1 MPTYSQYP
9 KTKLIGQDTVVLLLK
24 SQADDI
30 NFKFTQYNEKIAIQQ
45 NKIDS
50 QRAIILHRSSNL
62 DSLLNCLDVA
72 IKANATLFQYNVAY
86 REAFAEMFKN
96 IDTAIYKRVR
106 HLPET
111 SYMIFMVIYSL
122 SMLRMTLGLAL

>member
-1 MPTYSQYP
+1 MILMGLILAMPTYSQYP

-24 SQADDI
+24 AQADDI
-30 NFKFTQYNEKIAIQQ
+30 NLKFNTYNEKIAYQQ
-45 NKIDS
+45 SQIDS

-62 DSLLNCLDVA
+62 DSILNCLDVA
-72 IKANATLFQYNVAY
+72 IKANATLFQYNIAY

-106 HLPET
+106 HLKRQ
-111 SYMIFMVIYSL
+111 YIF
-122 SMLRMTLGLAL
+122 GDE

>member
-1 MPTYSQYP
+1 MILMGLILAMPTYSQYP

-45 NKIDS
+45 NQIDS
-50 QRAIILHRSSNL
+50 QRAIILHMSSNL

-106 HLPET
+106 HLKRQFVFGDE
-111 SYMIFMVIYSL
+111 
-122 SMLRMTLGLAL
+122 

>member
-1 MPTYSQYP
+1 MIVMGLILAMPTYSQYP

-45 NKIDS
+45 NQIDS
-50 QRAIILHRSSNL
+50 QRAIILHRHNHL
-62 DSLLNCLDVA
+62 DSILNCLDVA

-86 REAFAEMFKN
+86 REAFSEMFKN

-106 HLPET
+106 HLKRK
-111 SYMIFMVIYSL
+111 YIF
-122 SMLRMTLGLAL
+122 GDE

>member
-1 MPTYSQYP
+1 MILMGLILAMPTYSQYP

-30 NFKFTQYNEKIAIQQ
+30 NFKFTQYNETINTQKAQ
-45 NKIDS
+45 IDS
-50 QRAIILHRSSNL
+50 QRAIILHRHSHL
-62 DSLLNCLDVA
+62 DSILNCLDVA

-106 HLPET
+106 YLKRQ
-111 SYMIFMVIYSL
+111 YIF
-122 SMLRMTLGLAL
+122 GDE

>member
-1 MPTYSQYP
+1 MILMGLILAMPTYSQYP

-30 NFKFTQYNEKIAIQQ
+30 NFKFTQYNETINTQKAQ
-45 NKIDS
+45 IDS
-50 QRAIILHRSSNL
+50 QRAIILHRHNHL
-62 DSLLNCLDVA
+62 DSILNCLDVA

-106 HLPET
+106 HLKRQ
-111 SYMIFMVIYSL
+111 YIF
-122 SMLRMTLGLAL
+122 GDE

>member
-1 MPTYSQYP
+1 MILMGLILAMPTYSQYP

-106 HLPET
+106 HLKRK
-111 SYMIFMVIYSL
+111 YIF
-122 SMLRMTLGLAL
+122 GDE

>member
-45 NKIDS
+45 NQIDS

-106 HLPET
+106 HLKRK
-111 SYMIFMVIYSL
+111 YIF
-122 SMLRMTLGLAL
+122 GDE

>member
-1 MPTYSQYP
+1 MIVMGLILAMPTYSQYP

-45 NKIDS
+45 NQIDS

-106 HLPET
+106 HLKRK
-111 SYMIFMVIYSL
+111 YIF
-122 SMLRMTLGLAL
+122 GDE

>member
-1 MPTYSQYP
+1 MIVMGLILAMPTYSQYP

-50 QRAIILHRSSNL
+50 QRAIILHRNSHL
-62 DSLLNCLDVA
+62 DSILNCLDVA

-106 HLPET
+106 HLKRK
-111 SYMIFMVIYSL
+111 YIF
-122 SMLRMTLGLAL
+122 GDE

>member
-1 MPTYSQYP
+1 MIVMGLILAMPTYSQYP

-45 NKIDS
+45 NQIDS
-50 QRAIILHRSSNL
+50 QRAIILHRHNHL
-62 DSLLNCLDVA
+62 DSILNCLDVA

-106 HLPET
+106 HLKRK
-111 SYMIFMVIYSL
+111 YIF
-122 SMLRMTLGLAL
+122 GDE